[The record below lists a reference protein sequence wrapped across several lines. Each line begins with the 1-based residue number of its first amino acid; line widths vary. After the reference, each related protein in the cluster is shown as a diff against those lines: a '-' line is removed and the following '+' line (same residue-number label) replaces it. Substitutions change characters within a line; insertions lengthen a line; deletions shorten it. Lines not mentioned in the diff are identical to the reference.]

1 MKNLYLDPETN
12 DITLSNYNLRVTA
25 TTTEFLSQKIENT
38 LKTISGEFFANEFL
52 GIPYFTEILGKP
64 QDINVVVSIFRNAV
78 IAIPEVSEIVEF
90 GVTFNAVTR
99 IFEIDY
105 TVKAVDG
112 LIVSST
118 TEV

>member
-1 MKNLYLDPETN
+1 MKNLYLNPTTN
-12 DITLSNYNLRVTA
+12 DIEIFNYNLKITSGMD
-25 TTTEFLSQKIENT
+25 EFLSQKIENV

-64 QDINVVVSIFRNAV
+64 TDIFVVISIFRTAV

-90 GVTFNAVTR
+90 NVVFNAVTR

-105 TVKAVDG
+105 TVKAIDD
-112 LIVSST
+112 LIVT
-118 TEV
+118 DTAEV

>member
-1 MKNLYLDPETN
+1 MKNLYLDPTTN

-38 LKTISGEFFANEFL
+38 LKTVAGEFFANESL

-64 QDINVVVSIFRNAV
+64 TDISVVVSIFRNAV

-90 GVTFNAVTR
+90 TVIFNAETR
-99 IFEIDY
+99 VFEIDY
-105 TVKAVDG
+105 TVKAIDD
-112 LIVSST
+112 LIVSNT
-118 TEV
+118 IEV